1 MNGWKNAP
9 SHVRA
14 ALDHLRVKFSATT
27 DGKVDIEWARR
38 IVARKNAGETVSQ
51 AALDMAREAL
61 RNHGGTSC

>member
-1 MNGWKNAP
+1 MSGWKHAP

-14 ALDHLRVKFSATT
+14 ALDHLRTKFTT
-27 DGKVDIEWARR
+27 PPEGTVDLEWARR

-61 RNHGGTSC
+61 TKNGVKP